1 MWSDNSG
8 QRVVLSISG
17 KPRRVIQTCLES
29 LCLKGYSSS
38 KMQHSCISWFIL
50 SLPSSLPPFYFF
62 FPPSLH
68 LSLSISPL
76 FLSLCMRICTIESIW
91 RPEDNL
97 GVCVLTFHSSVLL
110 EITPLLFTAVLVRH
124 TGLLASGSSASGFCL
139 PIGLLGLKML
149 ASVPDCIWF
158 WRCKFRSSCL
168 QVRHFSHR
176 AISPVSIHFSWGK

>member
-1 MWSDNSG
+1 MWRENSG
-8 QRVVLSISG
+8 QRAVLSISG

-38 KMQHSCISWFIL
+38 KCNIL
-50 SLPSSLPPFYFF
+50 AFLDSFSPSLPPFHFF

-76 FLSLCMRICTIESIW
+76 FLSLCMHICTIESIW

-97 GVCVLTFHSSVLL
+97 GVCVFTFHSSLLL

-124 TGLLASGSSASGFCL
+124 TGLLASSSSASAFCL
-139 PIGLLGLKML
+139 PIGVLGLKML